1 METKIANLIKAKGP
15 LTGQE
20 LLEHLQI
27 DKLLLWRTCRSA
39 GHLTIRIVGTRYIRF
54 DRRMEAS
61 VRLSPSILRE
71 FLTYSLVGLKE
82 NPVLLEEKAQELSRQ
97 IRAISHS
104 KSQLIFNII
113 SALAANLALEAELL
127 DQVCFILAGDI
138 VYQMAHNVPRPERS
152 TGKMVRGSDI
162 DLVVIVDDAFPTA
175 LAQRLDAA
183 IFEEK
188 RRLLLTPHMMEEID
202 YVVKNL
208 EKVREQCCFETFKHR
223 VACKI
228 LNEGTFLFGSARL
241 FQYVKNLLKQEGLVQ
256 KLNQMQHQAETL
268 RKEAETLLLTAVP
281 AKINTLYPGLFYP
294 ADESEE
300 FE

>member
-1 METKIANLIKAKGP
+1 MEKEIEEFIKAKGP
-15 LTGQE
+15 LTGQA
-20 LLEHLQI
+20 LLDHTGA

-39 GHLTIRIVGTRYIRF
+39 GRLTTRIVGTRYIRF
-54 DRRMEAS
+54 DRRMEDS

-71 FLTYSLVGLKE
+71 FLTYSLVGLRE
-82 NPVLLEEKAQELSRQ
+82 NQALLEEKTRELSQ
-97 IRAISHS
+97 KIQAISHS
-104 KSQLIFNII
+104 KSQLIYNII
-113 SALAANLALEAELL
+113 SALAANLALEDELL

-152 TGKMVRGSDI
+152 TGKMVQGSDI
-162 DLVVIVDDAFPTA
+162 DLVVIVDDLFPAEWT
-175 LAQRLDAA
+175 QRLDAA

-208 EKVREQCCFETFKHR
+208 KKVREQCRFETFRHR

-228 LNEGTFLFGSARL
+228 MYEGAFLFGSERL
-241 FQYVKNLLKQEGLVQ
+241 FRDIKNLLKQEGLVQ
-256 KLNQMQHQAETL
+256 KLNQMHHQAETL
-268 RKEAETLLLTAVP
+268 RKEAETLLLTADP
-281 AKINTLYPGLFYP
+281 DRINTLYPGLFYP

>member
-1 METKIANLIKAKGP
+1 METKIINLIKAKGP

-20 LLEHLQI
+20 LLEHLNI
-27 DKLLLWRTCRSA
+27 DKLLLWRTCCSA
-39 GHLTIRIVGTRYIRF
+39 SHLTIRIVGTRYIRF
-54 DRRMEAS
+54 DRRMEGS

-71 FLTYSLVGLKE
+71 FLTYSLVGLRE
-82 NPVLLEEKAQELSRQ
+82 NPDLLEEKARELSRQ
-97 IRAISHS
+97 IQAISHT
-104 KSQLIFNII
+104 KSQLIYNVI
-113 SALAANLALEAELL
+113 SALAANLALENDLL

-152 TGKMVRGSDI
+152 TGKLVQGSDI
-162 DLVVIVDDAFPTA
+162 DLVVIVDDLFPAEWT
-175 LAQRLDAA
+175 QRLDTA

-188 RRLLLTPHMMEEID
+188 RRLLLTPHIMEEID
-202 YVVKNL
+202 YVVKNFK
-208 EKVREQCCFETFKHR
+208 KVREQCRFETFKHR

-228 LNEGTFLFGSARL
+228 MHEGTFLFGSERL

-268 RKEAETLLLTAVP
+268 RKEAETLLLTADP
-281 AKINTLYPGLFYP
+281 GTINTLYPGLFYP